1 MFLVHWK
8 GQTPEEATWEKYEDL
23 WQFKDKIQE
32 FLQQCVAV
40 VASWGGGDCDVP
52 PSIQAERHPMR
63 QPAGAREQTDHAG
76 QQPRGP
82 AAVEE
87 AAVTT
92 VSAVTHGSGAAVSS
106 VSSLWE
112 ACADH
117 GAD

>member
-1 MFLVHWK
+1 M
-8 GQTPEEATWEKYEDL
+8 

-52 PSIQAERHPMR
+52 PSIQAERHPTR
-63 QPAGAREQTDHAG
+63 QPAGAAGAGEQADHAG

-87 AAVTT
+87 AAVTA
-92 VSAVTHGSGAAVSS
+92 VSAVTIVSGAAVTG
-106 VSSLWE
+106 VTSL
-112 ACADH
+112 
-117 GAD
+117 